1 MSASVAG
8 RHGIPPLAE
17 LSYFDLH
24 FGYLLPWI
32 HAGPWGV
39 LKSFWK
45 YLLRDYTGTRPPA
58 FAIPNADR
66 KKMSR
71 RARYLVLTSD
81 MGRPYTDIVRYK
93 GTWVMENWLHWA
105 ETFCPVIAHD
115 VLKESCPQ
123 AFDAWMHLR
132 RAFLH
137 YLCSH
142 EWYDHL
148 DARQKEKAR
157 VEAKVSM
164 RTYAEFVE
172 SKLGIQFCTINLRM
186 LTVHS
191 YEQEIQTG
199 PIKHTL
205 EFWVERAIQRYKKWV
220 KDRVVLQPDIFL
232 GNCYLLECALND
244 AAAAGR
250 DVHEMI
256 HRAPRQALN
265 SENLDD
271 VKLYQHLVGSGKQV
285 EVTEAFVGDKLDL
298 LRRFLRG
305 RGQEVMDSALEMGK
319 VSVHVFLRAKV
330 DLEVFHSVEYLRT
343 RSRCSH
349 HVCYQLKG
357 DDASTRRYGR
367 VLRYYKMQENLA
379 RGTFR
384 FCEMDCFREITT
396 EEDKALGYGTVS
408 KASPDTM
415 FVALEDFRR
424 KVILFEPPDCKARDE
439 ARVLQ
444 CWTKGRI

>member
-1 MSASVAG
+1 M
-8 RHGIPPLAE
+8 
-17 LSYFDLH
+17 
-24 FGYLLPWI
+24 
-32 HAGPWGV
+32 
-39 LKSFWK
+39 
-45 YLLRDYTGTRPPA
+45 
-58 FAIPNADR
+58 N
-66 KKMSR
+66 
-71 RARYLVLTSD
+71 
-81 MGRPYTDIVRYK
+81 
-93 GTWVMENWLHWA
+93 
-105 ETFCPVIAHD
+105 
-115 VLKESCPQ
+115 
-123 AFDAWMHLR
+123 
-132 RAFLH
+132 
-137 YLCSH
+137 
-142 EWYDHL
+142 
-148 DARQKEKAR
+148 
-157 VEAKVSM
+157 
-164 RTYAEFVE
+164 
-172 SKLGIQFCTINLRM
+172 
-186 LTVHS
+186 
-191 YEQEIQTG
+191 
-199 PIKHTL
+199 
-205 EFWVERAIQRYKKWV
+205 
-220 KDRVVLQPDIFL
+220 
-232 GNCYLLECALND
+232 LLECALND

-256 HRAPRQALN
+256 YRDPSQALN

-330 DLEVFHSVEYLRT
+330 DLEVFHSLEYLRT

-367 VLRYYKMQENLA
+367 VLRYYKMQETWA
-379 RGTFR
+379 QGTFR